1 VGVEI
6 GELDGQ
12 TWRVRISGYGNPYER
27 LVARGCDGVTSDVF
41 GPACLGRRWGR
52 RGGGA
57 AGEDVEAVDGDDL
70 KSDPEKTWRDA

>member
-41 GPACLGRRWGR
+41 GPACLGHRQA
-52 RGGGA
+52 RGGGTA
-57 AGEDVEAVDGDDL
+57 REDVEAVDDDDL
-70 KSDPEKTWRDA
+70 KSDPEKAWRDT

>member
-27 LVARGCDGVTSDVF
+27 LVARGCDGVTVR
-41 GPACLGRRWGR
+41 PASAAGGVGGADC
-52 RGGGA
+52 GGGH
-57 AGEDVEAVDGDDL
+57 GGGG
-70 KSDPEKTWRDA
+70 W